1 MFFDLYGW
9 VVKNLFF
16 FWLIVAIMFLILE
29 MGSPGFFFFL
39 AFSLGALI
47 CAVSTFLTI
56 SLFWQ
61 SIIFLGGSLVSFL
74 VLHFWIKKRMQ
85 KPRAYELSNIYALKG
100 KRAKVLKRIT
110 HFQPGTVNVA
120 GEVWT
125 ARPESDEIIQEG
137 QYVIIVNVKGAHLIV
152 KKA

>member
-1 MFFDLYGW
+1 
-9 VVKNLFF
+9 
-16 FWLIVAIMFLILE
+16 
-29 MGSPGFFFFL
+29 
-39 AFSLGALI
+39 
-47 CAVSTFLTI
+47 
-56 SLFWQ
+56 
-61 SIIFLGGSLVSFL
+61 
-74 VLHFWIKKRMQ
+74 MQ